1 MCMDRTSYADSL
13 LPNDPVL
20 SHVLRTLDEHGLPQM
35 SVRPM
40 LGQLLTVLSRGCQR
54 ALEIGTYA
62 GYSGICIARGLA
74 PGGRLVSLEQRE
86 RHAELAADN
95 FRAARLAEIVDI
107 RIGDALEQL
116 EMLVIEGGEP
126 FDLVFI
132 DADKPRYGLYLET
145 VLPLCREGAWI
156 VCDNVL
162 ARDRVL
168 DPDNQNPTPAA
179 MRHFNQSLF
188 HHPRLTS
195 ALLPIY
201 DGIALMRVGHAS
213 D

>member
-1 MCMDRTSYADSL
+1 MWMDRTSYAEQL
-13 LPNDPVL
+13 LPKDPNLTQVL
-20 SHVLRTLDEHGLPQM
+20 HVLDAHGLPQM

-40 LGQLLTVLSRGCQR
+40 LGQLLTVLSKGCQR

-62 GYSGICIARGLA
+62 GYSGICIARGLT
-74 PGGRLVSLEQRE
+74 PEGRLVTIEQRAN
-86 RHAELAADN
+86 HAELAARN
-95 FRAARLAEIVDI
+95 FRDAGLAEVVEI
-107 RIGDALEQL
+107 RVGDALEQL
-116 EMLVIEGGEP
+116 ESLMKESGEP

-132 DADKPRYGLYLET
+132 DADKPRYGKYLET
-145 VLPLCREGAWI
+145 VLPLCRVGAWI

-168 DPDNQNPTPAA
+168 DPNDQNPTPAA
-179 MRHFNQSLF
+179 MRRFNQGLF

-201 DGIALMRVGHAS
+201 DGIALARVGPTS
-213 D
+213 G